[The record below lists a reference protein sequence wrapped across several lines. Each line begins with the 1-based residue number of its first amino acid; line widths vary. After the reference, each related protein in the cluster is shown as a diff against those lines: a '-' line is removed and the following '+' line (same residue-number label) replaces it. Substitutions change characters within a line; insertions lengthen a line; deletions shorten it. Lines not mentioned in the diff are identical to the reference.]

1 MAKGD
6 VDQGKKSREAHMS
19 CRGDEGM
26 ARTGVW
32 GQREQGIGLTW
43 RQQHH
48 GHARLR
54 GRLLEYVQILP
65 AISRLKELHLVI
77 AAALGRRRDRMGGV
91 SAAVSKTAAAPIE
104 RVKLLIQNQDE
115 MLKQGTLDK
124 KYNGIG
130 DCFRRT
136 IANEGVASLWRG
148 NTANV
153 VRYFPTQAL
162 NFAFRDTYKSMFG
175 FKKER
180 DGYWWWFGGNLASGG
195 AAGATSLLFVYS
207 LDYARTRLANDAKNA
222 KKGGERQFNGL
233 VDVYKKTLASDGIAG
248 LYRGFMPSVTGIV
261 VYRGLYFGMYDSIKP
276 VVLVGNLEGNFLAS
290 FLLGWAVTTGAGI
303 ASYPLDTIRRRM
315 MMTSGQAVKYKS
327 SIDAAQQIVAKEGVR
342 SLFKGAA
349 ANILRGVAGAGV
361 LSIYDQVQLL
371 MFGKAF
377 KGGSG

>member
-1 MAKGD
+1 MSAPIGTATKD
-6 VDQGKKSREAHMS
+6 VDQSKKEFM
-19 CRGDEGM
+19 
-26 ARTGVW
+26 GVP
-32 GQREQGIGLTW
+32 GF
-43 RQQHH
+43 
-48 GHARLR
+48 
-54 GRLLEYVQILP
+54 V
-65 AISRLKELHLVI
+65 V
-77 AAALGRRRDRMGGV
+77 DFMMGGI

-115 MLKQGTLDK
+115 MLRSGRLAKPYT
-124 KYNGIG
+124 GIG
-130 DCFRRT
+130 ECFKRV
-136 IANEGVASLWRG
+136 IAEEGTASLWRG

-162 NFAFRDTYKSMFG
+162 NFAFRDTYKSMFA

-180 DGYWWWFGGNLASGG
+180 DGYWWWMAGNLASGG

-222 KKGGERQFNGL
+222 KSGGERQFNGL
-233 VDVYKKTLASDGIAG
+233 VDVYRKTLASDGIAG

-276 VVLVGNLEGNFLAS
+276 VLLTGALEGNFLAS
-290 FLLGWAVTTGAGI
+290 FLLGWSVTTGAGI

-315 MMTSGQAVKYKS
+315 MMTSGEAVKYKS
-327 SIDAAQQIVAKEGVR
+327 SIDAGRQIIAKEGVK
-342 SLFKGAA
+342 SLFKGAG

-361 LSIYDQVQLL
+361 LSIYDQAQLL

-377 KGGSG
+377 K